1 MTYEI
6 TNVDTGKTVKMSKGE
21 AEKLWGKVG
30 FREMV
35 KGYFANFVVVKTSS
49 STV

>member
-1 MTYEI
+1 MTYEV
-6 TNVDTGKTVKMSKGE
+6 TNVDTGKTVKLSKVE
-21 AEKLWGKVG
+21 AEKIWGRVG

-49 STV
+49 GTV